1 MQSTPRESLLNVPIE
16 VRSAVPL
23 DSATQADCRT
33 MLTRLVGGTPE
44 LSFRTDP
51 TLVAGIELATPH
63 AVIRNS
69 WQEDLEKITRSL
81 QQGTDH
87 EVPSQQMA

>member
-1 MQSTPRESLLNVPIE
+1 
-16 VRSAVPL
+16 
-23 DSATQADCRT
+23 

-63 AVIRNS
+63 AGDSQFLAGGSRK
-69 WQEDLEKITRSL
+69 DHSL
-81 QQGTDH
+81 AAARYG
-87 EVPSQQMA
+87 P